1 MFLRELMQNPK
12 YHRIGDQLNIILIP
26 FENPDGAA
34 VHYMLQK
41 EHPNWKFHIARYNS
55 LGKEFAGEY
64 FKDDTMSVGK
74 YIQSV
79 EKAQGCSIKVDSFVR
94 YERGEGIEKKQ
105 DDFAAEVEAMMKK

>member
-1 MFLRELMQNPK
+1 MRKFFEEVCLL
-12 YHRIGDQLNIILIP
+12 DQ
-26 FENPDGAA
+26 
-34 VHYMLQK
+34 K
-41 EHPNWKFHIARYNS
+41 
-55 LGKEFAGEY
+55 Y

-105 DDFAAEVEAMMKK
+105 EDFAAEVEAMMKK